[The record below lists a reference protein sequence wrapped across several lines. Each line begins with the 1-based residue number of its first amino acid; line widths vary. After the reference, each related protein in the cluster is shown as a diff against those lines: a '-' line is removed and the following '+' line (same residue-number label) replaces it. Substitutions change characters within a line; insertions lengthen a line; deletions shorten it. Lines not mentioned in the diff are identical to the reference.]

1 MSCYISCWLFIYH
14 AHYFYIMHVIHHRK
28 KVRKTITENKR
39 KLLGFL
45 SGNIINPNKT
55 TFNVFVPKF
64 GYFTTVGFVKAISH
78 DDLYSDF
85 FWSEKIIWGVTSPL
99 LNPAFSSSFT
109 QFWECNCFPRCTN
122 AFFRLGSFWG
132 CGFRF
137 SLFIAVKMS
146 FTLALLPV
154 VVENMLWPPPQHPLL
169 RAAPLG
175 FADLCTYKQDRHVEK
190 QYTC

>member
-1 MSCYISCWLFIYH
+1 MDIVFINHISCSLFISCTLFMSCYISCWLFIYH

-78 DDLYSDF
+78 DDLHSDF

-99 LNPAFSSSFT
+99 LNPAFFSSFT

-122 AFFRLGSFWG
+122 AFFRLGSFG
-132 CGFRF
+132 GVA
-137 SLFIAVKMS
+137 SG
-146 FTLALLPV
+146 LACLL
-154 VVENMLWPPPQHPLL
+154 LSKWASH
-169 RAAPLG
+169 
-175 FADLCTYKQDRHVEK
+175 
-190 QYTC
+190 